1 MSSVKNLPPQEILL
15 VDDEPL
21 IRDMVGRVLR
31 GHGFGIIEAENGR
44 AALALFKQ
52 HSSRVS
58 LLLTDVIMPELSGA
72 ELAVEILR
80 IRPQLP
86 LLFISAYPERIPPSL
101 QIHRCLAKPFKI
113 PELIANVREFL
124 HAE

>member
-1 MSSVKNLPPQEILL
+1 MNIEANSSPQEILL

-21 IRDMVGRVLR
+21 IRDIVGRVLK

-44 AALALFKQ
+44 EALAVFKQ
-52 HSSRVS
+52 HPSRVS
-58 LLLTDVIMPELSGA
+58 LVLTDVVMPELSGP

-86 LLFISAYPERIPPSL
+86 LLFISAYPEQIPQSL
-101 QIHRCLAKPFKI
+101 QMHRCLAKPFKM
-113 PELIANVREFL
+113 PELIANVRELL
-124 HAE
+124 HTE